1 MFHAGV
7 KVRRKVPATSGT
19 AFSDFQINQQLNE
32 GISDFMASYSLQGI
46 RWVPQHTFAPK
57 VLIQLFLPI
66 FSTKMKNELQQTQ
79 AIF

>member
-1 MFHAGV
+1 MYFLFHAGV
-7 KVRRKVPATSGT
+7 KVRRKVLATSGT

-57 VLIQLFLPI
+57 GVN
-66 FSTKMKNELQQTQ
+66 STIPPDFQ
-79 AIF
+79 